1 MDVDLPAKWSSGMA
15 VPADSFLPLRVGVCI
30 GLGAAA
36 AVEYSANVIGAHA
49 SNSSL
54 PTIRSLTLASP
65 FVVLGP
71 QALTA
76 PYRETQVRGRRGER
90 GRGGEVVCQCVL

>member
-1 MDVDLPAKWSSGMA
+1 M
-15 VPADSFLPLRVGVCI
+15 
-30 GLGAAA
+30 
-36 AVEYSANVIGAHA
+36 EYSANVIGAHA

-54 PTIRSLTLASP
+54 PNIRSLTLASP

-76 PYRETQVRGRRGER
+76 PYRETQVSGRRE
-90 GRGGEVVCQCVL
+90 GRGEEGRMQAAALLWVCDVANACRVVV